1 MNKAKGMGSLRLRGD
16 IWYVDYHHQG
26 RRFRE
31 RVGTSKTLAVQALN
45 KRLTEIAEGK
55 FFPERNK
62 PSITFREM
70 ANLYWEHY
78 AKTKKGART
87 TWPYVKKLSEVF
99 GDKRLDQI
107 SILDITAYL
116 NGLKANLSPAAVNRY
131 HAFLSSIFYR
141 AIDWEKFSGHN
152 PASKVKKLQEDNKRL
167 RYLSQEEMAAL
178 LKAAHPR
185 LYPALVC
192 AMMTGMRKSE
202 LLSLDWKN
210 VDVERGFIYIL
221 KSKSGKKREIPVS
234 SKLRQ
239 VLLSLG
245 PKESGSVFELPEIM
259 MRRYFD
265 RALKEAGIRDF
276 RWHDLR
282 HTFASHF
289 VMRTKDIPALQ
300 SILGHATAQ
309 MTQRYAHLANSH
321 LAVNME
327 IFDAGMAAVKP
338 QVHLEP
344 SQIRPN
350 VEKDLLNISL
360 KVLNIN

>member
-1 MNKAKGMGSLRLRGD
+1 MGSLRLRGD
-16 IWYVDYHHQG
+16 IWYVDYHYQG

-31 RVGTSKTLAVQALN
+31 RVGASKTLAVQALN
-45 KRLTEIAEGK
+45 KRLAEIAEGK

-62 PSITFREM
+62 PSITFGEM

-78 AKTKKGART
+78 ARTKKSART
-87 TWPYVKKLSEVF
+87 TWPYVKKLSEAF
-99 GDKRLDQI
+99 GEKRLDQI
-107 SILDITAYL
+107 SVLDIAAYL
-116 NGLKANLSPAAVNRY
+116 NRLKAKLSPAAVNRY

-152 PASKVKKLQEDNKRL
+152 PACKVKKSQEDNKRL
-167 RYLSQEEMAAL
+167 RYLSQEEMGAL
-178 LKAAHPR
+178 LKKAHPR
-185 LYPALVC
+185 LFPALVC

-202 LLSLDWKN
+202 LLGLDWEN
-210 VDVERGFIYIL
+210 VDIERGFIYIL
-221 KSKSGKKREIPVS
+221 KSKSGKKREIPIS

-239 VLLSLG
+239 VLLSLE
-245 PKESGSVFELPEIM
+245 PKKSGSVFQLPEIM

-265 RALKEAGIRDF
+265 KALKEAGIRDF

-300 SILGHATAQ
+300 SILGHATPQ

-327 IFDAGMAAVKP
+327 IFDAGMTAVGP
-338 QVHLEP
+338 QFYFDP
-344 SQIRPN
+344 SQIRPKA
-350 VEKDLLNISL
+350 EKDLLESSL
-360 KVLNIN
+360 KLLNIN

>member
-1 MNKAKGMGSLRLRGD
+1 MGSLRLRGK
-16 IWYVDYHHQG
+16 IWYVDYYYQG
-26 RRFRE
+26 RRLRE

-45 KRLTEIAEGK
+45 KILAEIAEGK
-55 FFPERNK
+55 FFPERQK
-62 PSITFREM
+62 PCITFAEM
-70 ANLYWEHY
+70 ANLYWEHF
-78 AKTKKGART
+78 AKNKKGART
-87 TWPYVKKLSEVF
+87 TWPYVRKLIEAF
-99 GDKRLDQI
+99 GNKRLDQI
-107 SILDITAYL
+107 SVLDITAYL
-116 NGLKANLSPAAVNRY
+116 NRLKAKLSPAAVNRY
-131 HAFLSSIFYR
+131 HAFLSSIYYR

-167 RYLSQEEMAAL
+167 RYLSQEEMKAL
-178 LKAAHPR
+178 IEKAHPR

-202 LLSLDWKN
+202 LLGLDWEN
-210 VDVERGFIYIL
+210 VDIERGFIYIL
-221 KSKSGKKREIPVS
+221 KSKSGKKREIPIS

-289 VMRTKDIPALQ
+289 VMKTKDIPALQ
-300 SILGHATAQ
+300 NILGHATAQ

-327 IFDAGMAAVKP
+327 IFDSGMAAIRPPVR
-338 QVHLEP
+338 LER
-344 SQIRPN
+344 SQIGP
-350 VEKDLLNISL
+350 
-360 KVLNIN
+360 KVDTAFLEYSKKR